1 MTINLAFVS
10 NDNCNSMNLNLCA
23 VFLVDLSQKPDEWE
37 LESGVF

>member
-10 NDNCNSMNLNLCA
+10 NDHSMNLNLCA